1 VDILYPDGY
10 LASPDGRFANKSFE
24 NLSYGISLIRR
35 GGAEI

>member
-10 LASPDGRFANKSFE
+10 LASSDGRFANKRFE
-24 NLSYGISLIRR
+24 NLTYRISLLRR